1 MVKIEIYTLGHS
13 NYPFDKFIEILK
25 KYDINCVVDIRSTPY
40 SKYNTQYNKEFL
52 HETLKNLGYTYIYMA
67 DEFGAKRKTKVSYND
82 EGYADFD
89 KVILEDEFKR
99 GIERL
104 KVGCS
109 KNYKIVLL
117 GAMQEPIRCHRAIL
131 LGKELIKA
139 GFDVK
144 HIMHEG
150 DLKVQSELEEQLLEK
165 YFEDRNQLTIDS
177 LLVNSISREDMIK
190 EGYKL
195 ANKEIGYRIEK
206 LKDNKSTK
214 I

>member
-89 KVILEDEFKR
+89 KVIIEDEFKR

-117 GAMQEPIRCHRAIL
+117 CSMQEPI
-131 LGKELIKA
+131 
-139 GFDVK
+139 
-144 HIMHEG
+144 
-150 DLKVQSELEEQLLEK
+150 
-165 YFEDRNQLTIDS
+165 
-177 LLVNSISREDMIK
+177 
-190 EGYKL
+190 
-195 ANKEIGYRIEK
+195 
-206 LKDNKSTK
+206 
-214 I
+214 

>member
-177 LLVNSISREDMIK
+177 LLGNSISREDMIK

>member
-131 LGKELIKA
+131 LGKELIKE

-177 LLVNSISREDMIK
+177 LLGNAISREDMIK

>member
-89 KVILEDEFKR
+89 KVILEEDFKK

-104 KVGCS
+104 KVGCA

-117 GAMQEPIRCHRAIL
+117 GAMQEPIRCPRAIL
-131 LGKELIKA
+131 LGRELIKE
-139 GFDVK
+139 GFNVK

-150 DLKVQSELEEQLLEK
+150 DLKTQDELEEQLLEK
-165 YFEDRNQLTIDS
+165 YFEERNQLTMDS
-177 LLVNSISREDMIK
+177 LLGNAMSREDMIK
-190 EGYKL
+190 ESYKL

-206 LKDNKSTK
+206 LKDK
-214 I
+214 

>member
-1 MVKIEIYTLGHS
+1 MIKIEIYTLGHS

-25 KYDINCVVDIRSTPY
+25 KYDINCVVDIRAIPY
-40 SKYNTQYNKEFL
+40 SKYNTQYNKEFFQAN
-52 HETLKNLGYTYIYMA
+52 LKKLGYTYIYMA
-67 DEFGAKRKTKVSYND
+67 DEFGAKRRTRNSYND

-150 DLKVQSELEEQLLEK
+150 DLKTQDELEEQLLEK
-165 YFEDRNQLTIDS
+165 YFEERNQLTLDS
-177 LLVNSISREDMIK
+177 LLGNAMSREDMIK
-190 EGYKL
+190 ESYKL

-206 LKDNKSTK
+206 LKDK
-214 I
+214 

>member
-104 KVGCS
+104 KVGCA

-177 LLVNSISREDMIK
+177 LLGNSISREDMIK

>member
-1 MVKIEIYTLGHS
+1 MIKIEIYTLGHS

-177 LLVNSISREDMIK
+177 LLGNSISREDMIK